1 MDRLDTISAFVA
13 VAEHESFAEA
23 ARRMNRSPA
32 SVTRAVADLE
42 EHVKTRLLNRTTRSV
57 SLTDAGSRY
66 LEICRRMLAAYA
78 ELGSGDPSDQVPF
91 GILNVTAPANF
102 GRRHV
107 LPHVVTFL
115 QRYPTLDARMVLLDR
130 VVSMVDEG
138 LDVGV
143 RLGELPDS
151 SLRATRVGQVWMS
164 VYGSPEYLAAHGTPT
179 KASELARHAV
189 ISCLTVTPL
198 PERWSF
204 ERPNGVETV
213 TVKPRLVV
221 DTTDAAVDAAAAG
234 LGLAYLISYQ
244 TDHLVAAGRLV
255 DVFPDFG
262 MPPIPIHIVQ
272 PAGRFPPLKTRLF
285 VEEVGPALR
294 RQFGGA

>member
-42 EHVKTRLLNRTTRSV
+42 EHVKARLLNRTTRSV

-78 ELGSGDPSDQVPF
+78 ELGRGDPGDQVPF

-107 LPHVVTFL
+107 LPHLVTFL
-115 QRYPTLDARMVLLDR
+115 HRYPTLDARMVLLDR

-143 RLGELPDS
+143 RLGDLPDS
-151 SLRATRVGQVWMS
+151 SLRATRVGQVRIG
-164 VYGSPEYLAAHGTPT
+164 VYGSPEYLAKHGTPA
-179 KASELARHAV
+179 KISDLACHDA
-189 ISCLTVTPL
+189 ISCLTITAL

-204 ERPNGVETV
+204 DGEDGVETV
-213 TVKPRLVV
+213 TVKPRLIV
-221 DTTDAAVDAAAAG
+221 DTTEAAADAAALG
-234 LGLAYLISYQ
+234 LGLACLISYQ
-244 TDHLVAAGRLV
+244 TDHHVGAGRLV
-255 DVFPDFG
+255 AVFPDYKL
-262 MPPIPIHIVQ
+262 PPIPIHIVQ

-285 VEEVGPALR
+285 VDEVGHALR
-294 RQFGGA
+294 RQFGGS